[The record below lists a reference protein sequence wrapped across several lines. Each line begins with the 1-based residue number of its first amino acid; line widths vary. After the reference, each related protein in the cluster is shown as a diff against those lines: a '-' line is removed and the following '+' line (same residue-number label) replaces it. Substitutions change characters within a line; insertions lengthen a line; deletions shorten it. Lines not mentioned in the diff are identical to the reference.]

1 MTERSSFQRYE
12 IRMKD
17 KVFEEIDAMLQEK
30 SLILWRP
37 HFDEKYHKFNDE
49 YTIY

>member
-1 MTERSSFQRYE
+1 
-12 IRMKD
+12 MKD

-30 SLILWRP
+30 SPILWRP